1 VDVAAALLAIRDGV
15 IPPTTNVR
23 PARHYPIE
31 MVIGEPRRASV
42 RAAAVIA
49 RGHGGFNSVL
59 VVRAARAAQQPRE
72 N

>member
-1 VDVAAALLAIRDGV
+1 VAAALLAIRDGL

-23 PARHYPIE
+23 PAQHYPIE
-31 MVIGEPRRASV
+31 MVIGESRRALV
-42 RAAAVIA
+42 RAAVVIA

-59 VVRAARAAQQPRE
+59 VVRAARKAQEAQE